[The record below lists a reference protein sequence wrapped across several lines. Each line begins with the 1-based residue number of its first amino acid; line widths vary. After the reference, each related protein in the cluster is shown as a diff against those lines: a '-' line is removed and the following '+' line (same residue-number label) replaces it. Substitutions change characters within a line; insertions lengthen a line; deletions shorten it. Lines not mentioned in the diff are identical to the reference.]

1 MKFSKKYL
9 TFLIVLT
16 LLFTMGAVF
25 ASDNGTDVI
34 SDVNSNSVDEN
45 LKIDEDSFNSYDNVL
60 SDTDHNDSILKESNE
75 VVAENWAKIQYYSS
89 LNDDNYV
96 IKLKENTNYYPSD
109 PASSD
114 NQIVFKNNVTIIGA
128 PGAYIG
134 DSSPNARNITY
145 AAMFVPD
152 NSGVGIT
159 LKGVT
164 FKWIST
170 RYQNDAVFCV
180 MGGNSTNYIEDCSF
194 SEISTTIGHS
204 SILQIKSGDAILKNC
219 SFINCTTDFGCLSV
233 YNPDDDPTKICTRA
247 RMQVSD
253 SYFESNYARTEPGCI
268 NNCGILLVRN
278 STFYKNSAFW
288 WAGAIHTHGGGNT
301 TIYDSNFTDNLAGW
315 NGGAL
320 YTYSYLQIYNTIFAG
335 NNCTTNN
342 GGGAIGACKYLHAP
356 YITIRD
362 SLFEDNANN
371 CWGLDELSTTGT
383 GRGGA
388 ISLMDEGGL
397 DVRNTTFIH
406 NAASIGTAICAIS
419 SSYGSPDVVIVNNT
433 FINHTRAGDVLV
445 VRVSSDSTYE
455 VHDNYYL
462 NNSFEFVKLK
472 LVADDK
478 VGDTVVIHIDPELKN
493 PNSFEKDI
501 LDTTPYDIF
510 INGVYDRTVIGKTFS
525 LKLQNGEN
533 CYVSAA
539 PCISNSKTSDI
550 LVGVP
555 KEYIY
560 VSQKSGKDTNDG
572 STRSKPVATIAKAI
586 ELARGKGNIIIMDG
600 TFKETNL
607 TIDYN
612 LTVIAEKN
620 AVITFTGNGFVISDG
635 DVKFENITFKN
646 CKYGSSIKNRII
658 SQTSTGYLT
667 LEGCVF
673 EGNEYKTHIEANKLE
688 AENLVFN
695 NNKDGSVIKADSLF
709 IKSSI
714 FTNNVA
720 TYTKSNGLIMYKST
734 NLTKFEAE
742 NLTFIGNTV
751 NSGCILSQK
760 IQAKITDCTFISNT
774 GTNRGSAVGGSVVGT
789 TSSGSTLIES
799 CKFINN
805 KDTGRYSSVVYLST
819 AVLIRDSIIINNTYE
834 NTNNWYLNGNDAQ
847 LKKLIANNNWW
858 GNTPDNLSWPNLKE
872 FAPSNKLPNGGY
884 PAQYILVLNATA
896 WDNEIELNKRI
907 PVQFIFTQLD
917 KDGNVTAYDG
927 LNFPE
932 FDLVLTAVN
941 GTCSNNRIT
950 VKNGMALTYFTLTQ
964 MSSASLTGSFNG
976 IESTINFTFK
986 KSTPELT
993 IDVNDINVGSAANI
1007 VVNVP
1012 SDATGTVILK
1022 VGNITKNA
1030 PISNSK
1036 ATFSIPDLPAGSYV
1050 IEANYTGNSKYKSVV
1065 EKSNLTV
1072 NKNNSTTVISAG
1084 AIELNKDAIFTF
1096 TLSDGATGTV
1106 DVYVNG
1112 DKETIN
1118 VGQTYTIHNISRGNY
1133 VVRAVY
1139 NGDSYYLPSEDE
1151 YSFEVG
1157 KLIPAITVTAPDIT
1171 YGADTIVSVNLNND
1185 ATGSVV
1191 VTVDGK
1197 SITSQLN
1204 GGKASVSISGINAG
1218 TNKVIDVYYG
1228 GDNNYKNA
1236 TITKTYNVGK
1246 ASLNFTINS
1255 NNIKLGQNAVVT
1267 IQLPQRSGGTL
1278 TITGIK
1284 SETRNIPLTGLVT
1297 LTYSDLTLGTYTVS
1311 AKYNGDNYQTVSKS
1325 TTFTV
1330 SDWNASQWPNEGYDL
1345 KNNEKSPY
1353 SSETNG
1359 NIMWIKNIDGS
1370 IVGNMAIDSAGNVY
1384 VTTTNGIYS
1393 FDNKGKLIW
1402 NFNSD
1407 SAGENFSGISISRGE
1422 VISPK
1427 IGDKLYFINQTTGEQ
1442 FNGNMY
1448 YGSSLFAPVVDENG
1462 TVYIS
1467 GEDAGGSNLVII
1479 PYKLWHTGTQPINI
1493 SLGSVPS
1500 MAPVLI
1506 NDNIVA
1512 VGTNNNIVLV
1522 EISSK
1527 SVIANLPVIPE
1538 VRPVVG
1544 PGNAIYTI
1552 SQNSIIGI
1560 TPEGNRVVDVK
1571 IQGTPGNYISI
1582 GENGEVYS
1590 ITKEGALYD
1599 YSANDDNL
1607 IYDFKETISSRLL
1620 VGLDG
1625 KLYVGS
1631 ESGMFYSIDTDGNL
1645 LWKVNLNQSVSGI
1658 PVMDKNGVI
1667 YVNSGNRIIALNNAP
1682 LKDSKLSADIKNVS
1696 YGSDVTV
1703 DISLDAQATGKLSI
1717 KIEDKYTNEST
1728 VENGKVS
1735 FKVQKLYAGVYTAR
1749 ITYSGDEQFKTKTID
1764 VKFRVDK
1771 LNITLDTSHSNI
1783 KIGEDLKV
1791 TVIGLP
1797 SDAKGNIKLSVSDKS
1812 KTNDIVK
1819 DGLTLTISGLEY
1831 GDYRYTVSYMGDD
1844 NYNPVSVSKPFSV
1857 GYVQTSFT
1865 ASVKDINVGEN
1876 LEININGL
1884 SSDVKGLMVV
1894 NLNNQNYTA
1903 AVQNGIAKIVV
1914 PNLPYGNYNN
1924 ISVNLIND
1932 PNYAADTQKISF
1944 NVNKINPTFN
1954 VDVKDISV
1962 GESLVI
1968 DVSNLPNDATGTVTV
1983 VIGNISKSSGVGNG
1997 KAKVTVSDYLAN
2009 GTYSVNVIYSG
2020 DAKYT
2025 SINTFKTVKVNKIT
2039 PSFVVGVDNIFVG
2052 DELKITVSGLPNDAS
2067 GNISVSVAGKTNM
2080 SAVKDGIAHI
2090 SILDL
2095 SAGTYNVD
2103 ITYSGDNKF
2112 NSKND
2117 SKQVKVSKRDVNMV
2131 VTANETINVG
2141 DDLYITVSGL
2151 PQDVYGY
2158 LFISGLDADCVIKN
2172 GVSNIK
2178 ISNLTSGTYSYSISY
2193 AQNDKYNN
2201 KTISKTVTVS
2211 KIHPEIRVEAPN
2223 VNIGDNLTIKVILP
2237 KDITNENIFIKF
2249 NNSEEEPVDIID
2261 GIATFTASNLTR
2273 GSYSYSIYYGFNDKY
2288 EFNKYINGTVDVGK
2302 ENITFNVETKDISYG
2317 ETAVVEISDFPDDA
2331 SGKITVRVIQTNEII
2346 FANVSKGK
2354 AIINIS
2360 SLSAGKYNL
2369 EISYTDDNKYMADK
2383 QNDTI
2388 IKVNKIDPKIN
2399 ISSNDINYGDILN
2412 IIVNLPK
2419 EINQEILISCGEF
2432 NQVLNVVN
2440 GTVSADISNL
2450 SAGNKLIKVDY
2461 SGNNNYNAISLNKT
2475 VNVNKIT
2482 PKVDILASDIT
2493 FGQTLTVQVNLTKG
2507 TTGTVV
2513 ISVDGVSKTVD
2524 LINSLASASIPNL
2537 SAGSKNIN
2545 VVYSGDKNYTGTSK
2559 SQSVKIDKIVPS
2571 LEISSNNTNY
2581 GESLNIAIE
2590 LSDNITDNVIVS
2602 VDGKNSTLKV
2612 KNGVAFTSISGLNA
2626 GNKTIYA
2633 TYVGNDKYYSVS
2645 NNYAVVI
2652 NRITPTIA
2660 ISAHDINYGDNLE
2673 VQVTLPKDATGY
2685 VNLTIE
2691 NTIETL
2697 KIANGVAKTTIHNLA
2712 SGLKNIHAVYLGDMN
2727 YVQTSISKQIN
2738 VNGTDPVINIAAGSI
2753 NYGEKLNVVVNL
2765 PKDAVGNV
2773 NLLIDNQ
2780 SLVGKVNNGA
2790 VSFEIDNL
2798 NAGINK
2804 VINVIY
2810 SSDNDNYND
2819 ARGVKLVNVTKITPN
2834 IVIDAKDI
2842 NYLDDLSVRVT
2853 LPADV
2858 SGSINLTVGNVR
2870 KTLNIDKGVVV
2881 TSIPNLSAGTKLIIV
2896 EYGGDNNYNPA
2907 YVNKSIT
2914 VNKLNSAISI
2924 QANDIKCG
2932 ENLIVKINLTDG
2944 ATGSLTVS
2952 LDNISQTIKISD
2964 SYAIFNISKLT
2975 SGNKTIKV
2983 SYGGDNNY
2991 KASSA
2996 SKIVSVDKNTPEITI
3011 SADSISYGDDLT
3023 VNIRMDADV
3032 DGNIVVYVGDKSQ
3045 NATLSNGNAVIRISG
3060 LNAGNY
3066 TLRAVYAGNDF
3077 FNSVSSNAD
3086 ITVSSSE
3093 PFINVIA
3100 PGEVKN
3106 DNAVIVLEL
3115 PEDATGNAI
3124 ISLDGKVVGT
3134 VPIKNGTANV
3144 TLNNL
3149 NIGQNIVNVEYS
3161 GDNNYLSISKNIS
3174 ITKSTNIGKKTV
3186 IVVLPEFSH
3195 YANDYFAGERGEFF
3209 YATLKDTDGNLLV
3222 NKTVSIVLNG
3232 PVYNVTT
3239 DQYGRA
3245 GLQINLVNANLYTY
3259 ALFFQGDEEYCASY
3273 LASCKLTLIKKP
3285 ISIVASSVTFKS
3297 AQKTKSVSVS
3307 LKTIK
3312 NHDGKYYLKSGKKVT
3327 LKVNGK
3333 TYSAKINKLGLAKF
3347 NIKLTK
3353 KGKYTAK
3360 INFAGDNT
3368 YNPSSKSINIK
3379 IK

>member
-9 TFLIVLT
+9 TFLIILT

-34 SDVNSNSVDEN
+34 SDVNYNSVDDT
-45 LKIDEDSFNSYDNVL
+45 LKIDEDSFNSHDNIL
-60 SDTDHNDSILKESNE
+60 SEVNHNDSILKESNE
-75 VVAENWAKIQYYSS
+75 FVAENWAEIQYYSS

-96 IKLKENTNYYPSD
+96 IKLKENTNYYPID

-114 NQIVFKNNVTIIGA
+114 NQIVFNNNVTIIGA

-194 SEISTTIGHS
+194 SEISTDMGHS
-204 SILQIKSGDAILKNC
+204 SILHIKSGDAIVKNC

-233 YNPDDDPTKICTRA
+233 YNPDDDPTKLCTRA

-268 NNCGILLVRN
+268 NNCGILVVRN

-320 YTYSYLQIYNTIFAG
+320 YTYSYLQIYNTIFVG

-356 YITIRD
+356 YVTVRD
-362 SLFEDNANN
+362 SLFKDNANN
-371 CWGLDELSTTGT
+371 CWGLDELSTSGT

-388 ISLMDEGGL
+388 ISLMDEGKL

-406 NAASIGTAICAIS
+406 NAASIGTAICAINGGL
-419 SSYGSPDVVIVNNT
+419 SYGSPDVFIVNNT
-433 FINHTRAGDVLV
+433 FINHTRVGDVLS

-478 VGDTVVIHIDPELKN
+478 VGDTVVIHIDAELKN

-539 PCISNSKTSDI
+539 PCISNSITDDI

-555 KEYIY
+555 REYIY

-572 STRSKPVATIAKAI
+572 STRSKPVATISKAI
-586 ELARGKGNIIIMDG
+586 ELAREKGNIIIMDG
-600 TFKETNL
+600 TFKESNL

-620 AVITFTGNGFVISDG
+620 AAITVTGNGFIISDG
-635 DVKFENITFKN
+635 DVKFENLTFKN
-646 CKYGSSIKNRII
+646 CKYGSSTKNRII

-720 TYTKSNGLIMYKST
+720 TYSLSKGLIMYKST
-734 NLTKFEAE
+734 SPTKFEAE

-774 GTNRGSAVGGSVVGT
+774 GTNRGSAVGT
-789 TSSGSTLIES
+789 ESSGSTLIES

-805 KDTGRYSSVVYLST
+805 KDTGKSSSVVYLST

-858 GNTPDNLSWPNLKE
+858 GNTPDNMSWPNLKE
-872 FAPSNKLPNGGY
+872 FAPSTTLPNGWY

-896 WDNEIELNKRI
+896 LDNEIELNKRI

-917 KDGNVTAYDG
+917 KDGNVTIYDG

-941 GTCSNNRIT
+941 GTCSNNKIT

-993 IDVNDINVGSAANI
+993 IDVNDINVGSTADI

-1022 VGNITKNA
+1022 IGNITKNTT
-1030 PISNSK
+1030 ISNSK
-1036 ATFSIPDLPAGSYV
+1036 ATFSIPGLPAGSHV
-1050 IEANYTGNSKYKSVV
+1050 IEANYTGNNQYKSVV

-1072 NKNNSTTVISAG
+1072 NKNNSTTVIFVG
-1084 AIELNKDAIFTF
+1084 TIELNKDVIFTF
-1096 TLSDGATGTV
+1096 SLSDGATGTI

-1112 DKETIN
+1112 NKETIN

-1133 VVRAVY
+1133 VIRAVY
-1139 NGDSYYLPSEDE
+1139 SGDSYYLLSEDE

-1157 KLIPAITVTAPDIT
+1157 KLIPTITVTAPDIT
-1171 YGADTIVSVNLNND
+1171 YGADTIVNVNLNND

-1191 VTVDGK
+1191 VTVDGI
-1197 SITSQLN
+1197 SNTSQLS

-1218 TNKVIDVYYG
+1218 TNKVINVYYS
-1228 GDNNYKNA
+1228 GDNNYKN
-1236 TITKTYNVGK
+1236 TTTTKTYNVGK
-1246 ASLNFTINS
+1246 ANLNFTINS

-1284 SETRNIPLTGLVT
+1284 SETRNITLTGLVT
-1297 LTYSDLTLGTYTVS
+1297 LTYSDLTLGTYTVF
-1311 AKYNGDNYQTVSKS
+1311 AEYNGDNYQTVSKS

-1330 SDWNASQWPNEGYDL
+1330 SDWNAPQWPNEGYDL
-1345 KNNEKSPY
+1345 KNTEKSPY

-1359 NIMWIKNIDGS
+1359 NIIWIKDIEGT
-1370 IVGNMAIDSAGNVY
+1370 IVGNMAIDSDGNVY

-1393 FDNKGKLIW
+1393 FDNHGELIW
-1402 NFNSD
+1402 NFNSVSVPND
-1407 SAGENFSGISISRGE
+1407 FSGISIARGE

-1427 IGDKLYFINQTTGEQ
+1427 MGDQLYFINQTTGEK
-1442 FNGNMY
+1442 FIGNMHF
-1448 YGSSLFAPVVDENG
+1448 GSSLFAPVVDENG

-1467 GEDAGGSNLVII
+1467 GEEAGGSKLVII

-1506 NDNIVA
+1506 NDNIVV

-1527 SVIANLPVIPE
+1527 SIIANLPVIPE

-1544 PGNAIYTI
+1544 PGNVIYTI
-1552 SQNSIIGI
+1552 SKNSIIGFN
-1560 TPEGNRVVDVK
+1560 PEGNKVVDVK
-1571 IQGTPGNYISI
+1571 IIGTPGNYISI

-1590 ITKEGALYD
+1590 INKEGALYD
-1599 YSANDDNL
+1599 YSSNEAYL
-1607 IYDFKETISSRLL
+1607 IYDFKEAVSSRLL

-1645 LWKVNLNQSVSGI
+1645 LWKVNLNQSVSGM

-1682 LKDSKLSADIKNVS
+1682 LKDSKVSADIKNVS
-1696 YGSDVTV
+1696 YGNDVTV
-1703 DISLDAQATGKLSI
+1703 NISLDAQVTGKVSI
-1717 KIEDKYTNEST
+1717 KIGDKYINEST
-1728 VENGKVS
+1728 VQNGKVS
-1735 FKVQKLYAGVYTAR
+1735 FKVQKLNAGVYTAR
-1749 ITYSGDEQFKTKTID
+1749 IIYSGDEQFKNQTID
-1764 VKFRVDK
+1764 VKFRVNK
-1771 LNITLDTSHSNI
+1771 LNVTLDTSDSNI

-1791 TVIGLP
+1791 TVTGLP
-1797 SDAKGNIKLSVSDKS
+1797 SDATGNIKLSVSDKN

-1831 GDYRYTVSYMGDD
+1831 GTYRYTVSYRGDV
-1844 NYNPVSVSKPFSV
+1844 NYNPASVSKQISV

-1884 SSDVKGLMVV
+1884 SSDVKGLMMV

-1932 PNYAADTQKISF
+1932 PKYAADTQKIAF
-1944 NVNKINPTFN
+1944 NVNKRNPTCN

-1983 VIGNISKSSGVGNG
+1983 VIGNISKSSSVGNG

-2009 GTYSVNVIYSG
+2009 GTYSLNVIYSG
-2020 DAKYT
+2020 DAKYK

-2131 VTANETINVG
+2131 VTANETLNVG

-2158 LFISGLDADCVIKN
+2158 LFISGLEADCVIKN

-2178 ISNLTSGTYSYSISY
+2178 ISNLTSGTYSYSINY

-2201 KTISKTVTVS
+2201 KTISKTVTVN
-2211 KIHPEIRVEAPN
+2211 KIRPEIRVEAPN
-2223 VNIGDNLTIKVILP
+2223 VNVGDNLTIKVILP

-2249 NNSEEEPVDIID
+2249 NNSDEESVDIID
-2261 GIATFTASNLTR
+2261 GIASFTVSNLTN

-2288 EFNKYINGTVDVGK
+2288 EFNDYIKGTVDVGK
-2302 ENITFNVETKDISYG
+2302 ENITFNAETKDISYG
-2317 ETAVVEISDFPDDA
+2317 ETAVVEVSNFPDDA
-2331 SGKITVRVIQTNEII
+2331 SGKVSVRVIQTNEII

-2360 SLSAGKYNL
+2360 SLSAGEYNL
-2369 EISYTDDNKYMADK
+2369 EIRYTDDNKYMADK

-2440 GTVSADISNL
+2440 GTGSVDISNL
-2450 SAGNKLIKVDY
+2450 SAGNKLIKLDY
-2461 SGNNNYNAISLNKT
+2461 LGNNNYNAISLNKT
-2475 VNVNKIT
+2475 VNVNKIA
-2482 PKVDILASDIT
+2482 PKVDILVNDIT

-2559 SQSVKIDKIVPS
+2559 SQSVKIDKIIPS

-2590 LSDNITDNVIVS
+2590 LSDNITGNVIVS

-2633 TYVGNDKYYSVS
+2633 TYAGNDNYYSVLS
-2645 NNYAVVI
+2645 NYAVVI
-2652 NRITPTIA
+2652 NKIIPIIA

-2691 NTIETL
+2691 NTFETL

-2712 SGLKNIHAVYLGDMN
+2712 SGLKTIHAEYLGDMN
-2727 YVQTSISKQIN
+2727 YVQTPISKQIN
-2738 VNGTDPVINIAAGSI
+2738 VNGTDPVINITTKSI
-2753 NYGEKLNVVVNL
+2753 TYGEKLTVVVNL
-2765 PKDAVGNV
+2765 PKDAMGDV

-2810 SSDNDNYND
+2810 TSDNDNYND

-2842 NYLDDLSVRVT
+2842 NYLDDLSVKVT

-2870 KTLNIDKGVVV
+2870 KTLNIDKGVAV
-2881 TSIPNLSAGTKLIIV
+2881 TSIPNLSAGTKLISV
-2896 EYGGDNNYNPA
+2896 EYGGDNNYNSA
-2907 YVNKSIT
+2907 YINKSIT

-2944 ATGSLTVS
+2944 ATGSVTVS
-2952 LDNISQTIKISD
+2952 VDDVSQTIKISD
-2964 SYAIFNISKLT
+2964 SYAVFNISKLT

-2983 SYGGDNNY
+2983 SYAGDNNY

-2996 SKIVSVDKNTPEITI
+2996 SKIISVTKNTPKITI
-3011 SADSISYGDDLT
+3011 SANGINYGDDLA
-3023 VNIRMDADV
+3023 VNIIMDDGV
-3032 DGNIVVYVGDKSQ
+3032 DGNVVVHVGDKSQ
-3045 NATLSNGNAVIRISG
+3045 TATLSNGNAVIKISG

-3066 TLRAVYAGNDF
+3066 TIDAVYEGNDF

-3086 ITVSSSE
+3086 VKVSSLK

-3100 PGEVKN
+3100 PSEVKN
-3106 DNAVIVLEL
+3106 DDPVILLEL
-3115 PEDATGNAI
+3115 PADATGNAVV
-3124 ISLDGKVVGT
+3124 SLDGKIVET
-3134 VPIKNGTANV
+3134 VPINNGTANV

-3149 NIGQNIVNVEYS
+3149 NVGSHIVNVEYS

-3174 ITKSTNIGKKTV
+3174 ITKNNNVGKKTV

-3195 YANDYFAGERGEFF
+3195 YANDYFANERGEYF

-3297 AQKTKSVSVS
+3297 TQKTKSVKVS

-3312 NHDGKYYLKSGKKVT
+3312 NHDGKYYLKAGKKVT

-3333 TYSAKINKLGLAKF
+3333 TYSAKINKLGVAKF

-3360 INFAGDNT
+3360 ISFAGDNT
-3368 YNPSSKSINIK
+3368 YDASSKSINIK